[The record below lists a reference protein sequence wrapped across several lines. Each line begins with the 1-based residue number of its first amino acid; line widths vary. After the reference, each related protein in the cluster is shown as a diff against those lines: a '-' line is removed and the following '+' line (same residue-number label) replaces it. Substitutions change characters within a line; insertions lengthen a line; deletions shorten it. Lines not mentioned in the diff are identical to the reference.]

1 VAVNWDELHLYFAD
15 SPLGPWTPHE
25 RNPIVSDVRFARPAG
40 RIFRSNG
47 HLCRPSQDSSLRYGY
62 ATIINIVT
70 EFSMS
75 AYREVPILRINPD
88 WDDDIIGVHT
98 LNMLDEM
105 TVIDCLMKR
114 RKFGSVRLR
123 TVSGSLDLLSSDNMK
138 AALKDRTALAD

>member
-1 VAVNWDELHLYFAD
+1 
-15 SPLGPWTPHE
+15 
-25 RNPIVSDVRFARPAG
+25 
-40 RIFRSNG
+40 
-47 HLCRPSQDSSLRYGY
+47 
-62 ATIINIVT
+62 
-70 EFSMS
+70 MS
-75 AYREVPILRINPD
+75 AYREVPSLRINPD
-88 WDDDIIGVHT
+88 WDNDIIGVHT